1 MSKLYDKVKKY
12 YQMGFYTKKMVG
24 DFVIKGKITA
34 EEYELITK
42 EPWVEP
48 TE

>member
-1 MSKLYDKVKKY
+1 MSKLYEKVKKY

-24 DFVIKGKITA
+24 DFVIKGKITP

-42 EPWVEP
+42 EPWVDP
-48 TE
+48 S

>member
-1 MSKLYDKVKKY
+1 MSALFEKVKKY
-12 YQMGFYTKKMVG
+12 YNMHFYTKKMVG
-24 DFVIKGKITA
+24 DFVIKGKLTA